1 VAVAGF
7 EHVLV
12 GDTYTDPNDPR
23 PLPPLPVDPP
33 TVSMNFQPNCSP
45 FSGQEG
51 VYSAN
56 THLAERL
63 YREALSDVAMHVEA
77 LPDGNGFKVSGR
89 GELHISIKVE
99 KMRRE
104 GYEFQVSSPH
114 VIMKEENGELL
125 EPYEDLTIDVPD
137 VSKGVVIEKLGG
149 RKGQMLE
156 MIQDGAMVRL
166 RYKIP
171 TRGLMGYKTEFMT
184 DTRGMGV
191 LNYVFLGYDRHVG
204 EIRNR
209 HNGVLVSMNTCTTV
223 SYALFNLQDRGRMFM
238 GPGVKVYRGQI
249 VGEHCRDNDL
259 VVNPAKGKQL
269 TNMRA
274 AGSDENIILTPHV
287 QMTLEQCIA
296 YINDDELVEVTP
308 KTVRMRKRTVKT

>member
-1 VAVAGF
+1 
-7 EHVLV
+7 
-12 GDTYTDPNDPR
+12 
-23 PLPPLPVDPP
+23 
-33 TVSMNFQPNCSP
+33 MNFQPNCSP